1 MYTAQLDATVNG
13 NGATEEHEQQLVA
26 AAKTGC
32 SDSFTQLIERYQ
44 GSVVRYLARH
54 TGDQELAADLAQDT
68 FCDAFRRLHHLQAD
82 RPFPAWLFRIAH
94 YNLLHA
100 WRRQR
105 TRRIVSLDA
114 FVDQTGEAHHALHQP
129 DRAVALD
136 ERDCIGQAL
145 RKLTPTLREPLLLHC
160 VYGYTSQEIADMF
173 GIAPAAVRQR
183 LARAKEQFRQQ
194 YMAANATRH
203 APPTAYAA

>member
-1 MYTAQLDATVNG
+1 MHTAQRDATVNG
-13 NGATEEHEQQLVA
+13 NGATDENEQQLVI

-68 FCDAFRRLHHLQAD
+68 FCDAFRRLDHLQAG

-94 YNLLHA
+94 YNLLHT

-105 TRRIVSLDA
+105 ARPMVSLDA
-114 FVDQTGEAHHALHQP
+114 FVEHGGEARHALHHKDQI
-129 DRAVALD
+129 RSFD
-136 ERDCIGQAL
+136 ERDMIQRTLAT
-145 RKLTPTLREPLLLHC
+145 LTPTLREPLLLHS
-160 VYGYTSQEIADMF
+160 VHGYTSEEIAAML

-194 YMAANATRH
+194 YVTANETEYALTQV
-203 APPTAYAA
+203 YAA